1 MTSTQELSAALEAL
15 EKQALDLATQRSP
28 EGLTWEELQAKL
40 SNSGLSKLAPLDPD
54 AARQSGEE
62 FDLLLKALRQVPSV
76 QVPAL
81 SGQTARAGYLIEGER
96 GLSEARVRPAFAEAL
111 AVHASA
117 SSLLRDFPDLWA
129 VDLGLWQQLVS
140 GARDFRA
147 LALSWLSSPGR
158 RLVQDLS
165 VLHHDNPPHKRQFGA
180 SDFSPERLEAVTGP
194 LPLQQ
199 SASDLR
205 GQPWHELHAAVP
217 GGALLGWLPANED
230 VSSVLRILEGRRGD
244 PVFLRGAALA
254 WLLDRAATHPIY
266 ALEELQRDLRE
277 DLMLAFTNG
286 FPDARDESRHAQLRA
301 ATRLE
306 TVCLQHTAH
315 LTVREGRYDTAYCW
329 NVARW
334 LQGCT
339 FRSPFFGGDEEA
351 LTARLRA
358 LLPPDASAI
367 PSREDVLDPSLLGD
381 DGEGLD
387 LAELALVTG
396 AARHY
401 WPEAS
406 HPQLRPTPLP
416 LVNALRR
423 VAARVLN
430 AGEAKAEALLARAQA
445 PAPHTAEP
453 EHPVLNALRWEAPHL
468 APPLVARWLMS
479 NHRIAWLLHASPE
492 ARQEC
497 LRLFVQKPERHEWL
511 AFALYNEGREL
522 DATTRAE
529 AAKSW
534 REAVQVTQGHLGSQG
549 ALALMAAGLLD
560 QLSTE
565 EALHA
570 ALLAQRA
577 APDWRHRTLEA
588 LAEAAEK
595 QDLSPPWA
603 AALDGLLRMCEDEG
617 LEAQE
622 RMKAALLALRQA
634 SATRRPERTEYLQ
647 RLANVA
653 FLPPFNQ
660 NVALRRELRRLG
672 LSPAPDSHRGV

>member
-1 MTSTQELSAALEAL
+1 MPS
-15 EKQALDLATQRSP
+15 LD
-28 EGLTWEELQAKL
+28 
-40 SNSGLSKLAPLDPD
+40 
-54 AARQSGEE
+54 
-62 FDLLLKALRQVPSV
+62 
-76 QVPAL
+76 VPAL

-96 GLSEARVRPAFAEAL
+96 GVSEARVRPAFAQAL
-111 AVHASA
+111 VVHASS

-147 LALSWLSSPGR
+147 LALTWLSSPGR

-165 VLHHDNPPHKRQFGA
+165 VLHHDDSPQKRQFGA
-180 SDFSPERLEAVTGP
+180 SDFSQERLESVTGP
-194 LPLQQ
+194 LPFQ
-199 SASDLR
+199 SPASDLR
-205 GQPWHELHAAVP
+205 GKPWHELHAAVP
-217 GGALLGWLPANED
+217 GGALLGWWPSNED

-254 WLLDRAATHPIY
+254 WLLDRAATQPIY

-277 DLMLAFTNG
+277 DLVLAFTSG
-286 FPDARDESRHAQLRA
+286 FPDTRDESRFAQLRA

-306 TVCLQHTAH
+306 TVCLQHAARI
-315 LTVREGRYDTAYCW
+315 TVREGVCDAAYCW

-339 FRSPFFGGDEEA
+339 FRSPFLGGDEEA

-358 LLPPDASAI
+358 LLPPDAPVI
-367 PSREDVLDPSLLGD
+367 PSREDVLDPSLFKD
-381 DGEGLD
+381 DGGGLD
-387 LAELALVTG
+387 LAELALVAG

-406 HPQLRPTPLP
+406 HSQLRPTPLP

-430 AGEAKAEALLARAQA
+430 AGEAKAEALLERALA
-445 PAPHTAEP
+445 PGPDIAEAEP
-453 EHPVLNALRWEAPHL
+453 SVLNALRWEAPHL

-492 ARQEC
+492 ARNEC

-511 AFALYNEGREL
+511 AFALYNEGRDL
-522 DATTRAE
+522 DVTTRAK
-529 AAKSW
+529 AAECW
-534 REAVQVTQGHLGSQG
+534 REAVQLTQGYLGSQG
-549 ALALMAAGLLD
+549 ALTLMAAGLLD

-570 ALLAQRA
+570 ALMAQQA

-595 QDLSPPWA
+595 QDLFPPWA
-603 AALDGLLRMCEDEG
+603 AALDGLLRMCEDER
-617 LEAQE
+617 LEVQE

-634 SATRRPERTEYLQ
+634 SATHRPERTEYLQ

-653 FLPPFNQ
+653 FQPPFNQ